1 MPSLNKV
8 SYCKLIRDN
17 IRLNGPQYEYP
28 QSQRDGGAT
37 ATGLACFV
45 FLAAS
50 LEGCVRFCFPP
61 LRGNARR
68 GKQTAPTQRARG
80 TLLLNNI
87 TTVLYYGGVRRIRE
101 QVDDLIMIGL
111 GLTRLHQM
119 PSTPT
124 TRASRQIAQFPLPLP
139 SCGDK
144 NTARLAG
151 KNRTT

>member
-1 MPSLNKV
+1 LCRRSTKYPIVSLFVIIYDLMDHSTNTHNLRETEVRRLPGWRASSFSLHRWRGVCVFAFHHCAGMP
-8 SYCKLIRDN
+8 
-17 IRLNGPQYEYP
+17 
-28 QSQRDGGAT
+28 
-37 ATGLACFV
+37 
-45 FLAAS
+45 AA
-50 LEGCVRFCFPP
+50 
-61 LRGNARR
+61 GNRR
-68 GKQTAPTQRARG
+68 PRHG

-119 PSTPT
+119 SSTPT
-124 TRASRQIAQFPLPLP
+124 TRASRQIAQFSLPLP